1 MSCDLN
7 LLRRVYITILE
18 NKESFFCFRKHA
30 NVVTMAIEVNYP
42 NNFNIMCLNLIVVMF
57 HGKAIL

>member
-1 MSCDLN
+1 MSWDLN

-18 NKESFFCFRKHA
+18 NKESLFCFRKCA
-30 NVVTMAIEVNYP
+30 NVVTMAIEVNYS
-42 NNFNIMCLNLIVVMF
+42 NNLNVMCLNLIVVMF